1 MEISLAVLTPA
12 QNVTEK
18 HLVPQK
24 QIWKNVITTIES
36 GSLKLSW
43 RLLILSQRVCAYFY
57 MDFGKFLKI
66 GEQKIQNGATMI
78 AEK

>member
-24 QIWKNVITTIES
+24 QIQKNVITTIES
-36 GSLKLSW
+36 GSLKLS
-43 RLLILSQRVCAYFY
+43 
-57 MDFGKFLKI
+57 
-66 GEQKIQNGATMI
+66 
-78 AEK
+78 